1 MSVKKLY
8 QDLILDHSTNPRN
21 NKELDFFNRN
31 AEAFNQLCGDRSHV
45 FIKLSD
51 STTIEEISFKG
62 EGCAICIASS
72 SIMTEVLNQKSEK
85 SAFSLIHSFTT
96 FIEKADETALSS
108 ITESERAKLSS
119 FISVAKFPMRVKC
132 ATLPWIAAESAL
144 HNKTKK
150 INA

>member
-51 STTIEEISFKG
+51 NTTIEEISFKG

-72 SIMTEVLNQKSEK
+72 SIMTEVLKQKSEK
-85 SAFSLIHSFTT
+85 SAFSLIHSFTK
-96 FIEKADETALSS
+96 FIEKADETVLSS
-108 ITESERAKLSS
+108 VIESERTKLSS

>member
-96 FIEKADETALSS
+96 FIEKADETALSN
-108 ITESERAKLSS
+108 IIESERAKLSS

>member
-72 SIMTEVLNQKSEK
+72 SIMTEVLKQKSEK
-85 SAFSLIHSFTT
+85 SAFLLINSFSK
-96 FIEKADETALSS
+96 FVEKGDESALSS
-108 ITESERAKLSS
+108 IIESERTKLSS
-119 FISVAKFPMRVKC
+119 FISVAKFPMRMKC
-132 ATLPWIAAESAL
+132 VTLPWIAAESAL
-144 HNKTKK
+144 HNKLKK
-150 INA
+150 IKA

>member
-8 QDLILDHSTNPRN
+8 QDLVLDHGSNPRN

-31 AEAFNQLCGDRSHV
+31 TEVFNTMCGDRTHV

-51 STTIEEISFKG
+51 NTIIEEISFMG

-72 SIMTEVLNQKSEK
+72 SIMTEVLKQKSEK
-85 SAFSLIHSFTT
+85 SAFLLINSFTK
-96 FIEKADETALSS
+96 FIEKADEAALSNMA
-108 ITESERAKLSS
+108 ESERAKLSS
-119 FISVAKFPMRVKC
+119 FISVAKFPMRIKC
-132 ATLPWIAAESAL
+132 ATLPWIAEESEL

>member
-1 MSVKKLY
+1 MTVKNLY
-8 QDLILDHSTNPRN
+8 QDLVLDHSTNPRN

-51 STTIEEISFKG
+51 NTTIEEISFKG

-72 SIMTEVLNQKSEK
+72 SIMTEVLKQKSEK
-85 SAFSLIHSFTT
+85 NAFLLINSFTK

-132 ATLPWIAAESAL
+132 ATLSWIAAESAL

>member
-1 MSVKKLY
+1 MSVKHLY
-8 QDLILDHSTNPRN
+8 QDLVLDHGSNPRN

-31 AEAFNQLCGDRSHV
+31 TEVFNPMCGDRTHV

-51 STTIEEISFKG
+51 NTIIEEISFMG

-72 SIMTEVLNQKSEK
+72 SIMTEVLKQKSEK
-85 SAFSLIHSFTT
+85 
-96 FIEKADETALSS
+96 ADEAALSN
-108 ITESERAKLSS
+108 IAESERAKLSS
-119 FISVAKFPMRVKC
+119 FISVAKFPMRIKC
-132 ATLPWIAAESAL
+132 AILPWIAAESAL

>member
-8 QDLILDHSTNPRN
+8 QDLILDHGSNPRN

-96 FIEKADETALSS
+96 FIEKADETALSN
-108 ITESERAKLSS
+108 IIESERAKLSS
-119 FISVAKFPMRVKC
+119 FISVAKFPMRLKC

>member
-51 STTIEEISFKG
+51 STTTTRTRTKTKNHTPTTPKQNYDATQHDTTEQHMTSKNRISFGK
-62 EGCAICIASS
+62 
-72 SIMTEVLNQKSEK
+72 
-85 SAFSLIHSFTT
+85 
-96 FIEKADETALSS
+96 
-108 ITESERAKLSS
+108 IT
-119 FISVAKFPMRVKC
+119 
-132 ATLPWIAAESAL
+132 
-144 HNKTKK
+144 
-150 INA
+150 

>member
-8 QDLILDHSTNPRN
+8 QDLILDHGSNPRN

-72 SIMTEVLNQKSEK
+72 SIMTEVLKQKSEK